1 MDAHPIEQLSEYV
14 DDALSPRERA
24 RIEAHLSECPACER
38 LVDDLRAVVTA
49 AQSVEDMPPASDLW
63 PAIAGRLERRGVGPR
78 VVPIDARRNQR
89 RFSFS
94 VPQLAAASIAI
105 ALLSAGAVWMAIR
118 DGGSALGPTASAP
131 RSEEPIT
138 GAVEEPI
145 SGAGTET
152 APAVPVADGR
162 DPGAPVAN
170 DEYETAV
177 AELERLLDEANI
189 DPELRQAIDE
199 NLAVI
204 DDAIRQ
210 TRRALEEDPDD
221 VYLNTHL
228 ASTMQRK
235 IDVLQDAAR
244 LARAST

>member
-14 DDALSPRERA
+14 DEDLSPRERA
-24 RIEAHLSECPACER
+24 RVEAHLSECPSCAR
-38 LVDDLRAVVTA
+38 LVDDLRAVVAA
-49 AQSVEDMPPASDLW
+49 AQSVEDTAPARDLW
-63 PAIAGRLERRGVGPR
+63 PAIEGRLEPRVASPR
-78 VVPIDARRNQR
+78 VVPIDARRGRR

-94 VPQLAAASIAI
+94 VPQLAAASVAI
-105 ALLSAGAVWMAIR
+105 ALLSAGAVWMALR
-118 DGGSALGPTASAP
+118 DGGGPLGPTASAP

-138 GAVEEPI
+138 GAVEEPL
-145 SGAGTET
+145 SGAGGET
-152 APAVPVADGR
+152 APAVTVSDRGDAVTT
-162 DPGAPVAN
+162 A
-170 DEYETAV
+170 EYEAAV

-189 DPELRQAIDE
+189 EPELRQAIDE

>member
-1 MDAHPIEQLSEYV
+1 MDAHPIGQLSEYV
-14 DDALSPRERA
+14 DDELSAKERA
-24 RIEAHLSECPACER
+24 RIEAHLSECPSCTR
-38 LVDDLRAVVTA
+38 LVGDLRAVVAA
-49 AQSVEDMPPASDLW
+49 AQSVEDTPPATDLW
-63 PAIAGRLERRGVGPR
+63 PAIAGRLEPRSTGPR
-78 VVPIDARRNQR
+78 VVPIDARRGRR

-94 VPQLAAASIAI
+94 LPQLAAASIAI

-118 DGGSALGPTASAP
+118 DGKSTLGPTASAP

-138 GAVEEPI
+138 GAVEEPL
-145 SGAGTET
+145 SGASGET
-152 APAVPVADGR
+152 APAVTVADR
-162 DPGAPVAN
+162 GAPAESS
-170 DEYETAV
+170 EYEAAV
-177 AELERLLDEANI
+177 AELERLLDQAAI
-189 DPELRQAIDE
+189 DPELRKAIDE

-210 TRRALEEDPDD
+210 TRQALEEDPDD

>member
-14 DDALSPRERA
+14 DDELSPRERA
-24 RIEAHLSECPACER
+24 SIEAHLSECPSCAR
-38 LVDDLRAVVTA
+38 LVDDLRAVVAA
-49 AQSVEDMPPASDLW
+49 AQSVEDRPPARDLW
-63 PAIAGRLERRGVGPR
+63 PEIAGRLERRGAGPR
-78 VVPIDARRNQR
+78 VVPIDTRRGQR
-89 RFSFS
+89 RLSFS

-118 DGGSALGPTASAP
+118 DGGSPLGPTASAP

-145 SGAGTET
+145 SGASGET
-152 APAVPVADGR
+152 APAVTVTDQGDPVTNA
-162 DPGAPVAN
+162 
-170 DEYETAV
+170 EYEAAV
-177 AELERLLDEANI
+177 VELEQLLDEANI
-189 DPELRQAIDE
+189 DPAIRQAIDE

>member
-1 MDAHPIEQLSEYV
+1 MNTHPIEQLSEYV
-14 DDALSPRERA
+14 DDELSPRERA
-24 RIEAHLSECPACER
+24 RIQAHLSECPQCDR
-38 LVDDLRAVVTA
+38 LVEDLRAVVTA
-49 AQSVEDMPPASDLW
+49 AESVEDTPPARDLW
-63 PAIAGRLERRGVGPR
+63 PDIAGRLEPRSGRPR
-78 VVPIDARRNQR
+78 VVPIDTRRGPR

-94 VPQLAAASIAI
+94 LPQLAAASIAV
-105 ALLSAGAVWMAIR
+105 ALLSAGAVWMAVR
-118 DGGSALGPTASAP
+118 DGGGTIVGPTASAP

-138 GAVEEPI
+138 GAVEEPL
-145 SGAGTET
+145 SGAGGET
-152 APAVPVADGR
+152 APAVTVSDRDTPVESAQ
-162 DPGAPVAN
+162 
-170 DEYETAV
+170 YEAAV
-177 AELERLLDEANI
+177 AELERLLDEAAI
-189 DPELRQAIDE
+189 DPELRKAIDE

-210 TRRALEEDPDD
+210 TQRALEEDPDD

>member
-1 MDAHPIEQLSEYV
+1 
-14 DDALSPRERA
+14 
-24 RIEAHLSECPACER
+24 
-38 LVDDLRAVVTA
+38 
-49 AQSVEDMPPASDLW
+49 
-63 PAIAGRLERRGVGPR
+63 
-78 VVPIDARRNQR
+78 
-89 RFSFS
+89 
-94 VPQLAAASIAI
+94 
-105 ALLSAGAVWMAIR
+105 MAIR
-118 DGGSALGPTASAP
+118 DGGTPLGPTASAP

-145 SGAGTET
+145 SGAGGET
-152 APAVPVADGR
+152 APAVTVADRG
-162 DPGAPVAN
+162 DPVTNA
-170 DEYETAV
+170 DYEAAV
-177 AELERLLDEANI
+177 TELVQLLDEANI
-189 DPELRQAIDE
+189 DPAIRQAIDE

-210 TRRALEEDPDD
+210 TQRALEEDPDD

>member
-1 MDAHPIEQLSEYV
+1 MDTHPIEQLSEYV
-14 DDALSPRERA
+14 DGELSPRERA
-24 RIEAHLSECPACER
+24 RIEAHLSECPSCAR
-38 LVDDLRAVVTA
+38 LVDDLRAVVIA
-49 AQSVEDMPPASDLW
+49 AQSVEDMPPATDLW
-63 PAIAGRLERRGVGPR
+63 PAIANRLEPRGAGPR
-78 VVPIDARRNQR
+78 VVPIDARRGRR

-94 VPQLAAASIAI
+94 VPQLVAASIAI

-118 DGGSALGPTASAP
+118 DGGTPLGPIASAP

-145 SGAGTET
+145 SGAGGET
-152 APAVPVADGR
+152 APAVTVADRG
-162 DPGAPVAN
+162 DPVTNA
-170 DEYETAV
+170 EYEAAV
-177 AELERLLDEANI
+177 TELVQLLDEANI
-189 DPELRQAIDE
+189 DPAIRQAIDE

-210 TRRALEEDPDD
+210 TQRALEEDPDD

>member
-1 MDAHPIEQLSEYV
+1 MNAHPIEQLSEYV
-14 DDALSPRERA
+14 DDELSPPERA
-24 RIEAHLSECPACER
+24 RIEAHLSDCPSCAR
-38 LVDDLRAVVTA
+38 LVDDLRAVVA
-49 AQSVEDMPPASDLW
+49 AARSVEDVPPARDLW
-63 PAIAGRLERRGVGPR
+63 PGIADRIERRSGGPTI
-78 VVPIDARRNQR
+78 VPIESRREPR

-118 DGGSALGPTASAP
+118 DSGSALGPTASAP

-145 SGAGTET
+145 SGMGEET
-152 APAVPVADGR
+152 APAVTVADR
-162 DPGAPVAN
+162 RAPGETP
-170 DEYETAV
+170 EYEAAV
-177 AELERLLDEANI
+177 AELERLLDEAAI
-189 DPELRQAIDE
+189 DPELRKAIDE
-199 NLAVI
+199 NLAII

-228 ASTMQRK
+228 ASTMQHK

>member
-1 MDAHPIEQLSEYV
+1 MNAHPIEQLSEYV
-14 DDALSPRERA
+14 DDELSPRERA
-24 RIEAHLSECPACER
+24 RIEAHLSECPSCAR
-38 LVDDLRAVVTA
+38 LVDDLRAVVAA
-49 AQSVEDMPPASDLW
+49 AQSVEDRPPAKDLW
-63 PAIAGRLERRGVGPR
+63 PAISARLERRSTGPR
-78 VVPIDARRNQR
+78 IVSIDTRRESR

-105 ALLSAGAVWMAIR
+105 ALLSAGAVWMAVR
-118 DGGSALGPTASAP
+118 DGGVMLGPTASAP

-138 GAVEEPI
+138 GAVEEPL
-145 SGAGTET
+145 SGMSGET
-152 APAVPVADGR
+152 APAVTVADRGVTVES
-162 DPGAPVAN
+162 A
-170 DEYETAV
+170 EYEAAV
-177 AELERLLDEANI
+177 AELERLLDEAAI
-189 DPELRQAIDE
+189 DPELRKAIDE